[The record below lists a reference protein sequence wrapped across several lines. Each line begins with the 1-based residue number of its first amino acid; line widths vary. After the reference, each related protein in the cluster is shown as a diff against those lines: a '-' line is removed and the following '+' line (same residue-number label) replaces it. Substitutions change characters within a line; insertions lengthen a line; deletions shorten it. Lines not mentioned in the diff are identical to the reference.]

1 MMNNRLPSNNDAS
14 DSELDEFAKLLGADS
29 ADDLRRKLDNEK

>member
-14 DSELDEFAKLLGADS
+14 DRELDEFAKMLGADS